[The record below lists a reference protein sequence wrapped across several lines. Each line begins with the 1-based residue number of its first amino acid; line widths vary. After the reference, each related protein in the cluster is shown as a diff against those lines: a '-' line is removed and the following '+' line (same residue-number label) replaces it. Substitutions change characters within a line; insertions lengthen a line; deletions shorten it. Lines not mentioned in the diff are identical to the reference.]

1 MYNAFKVYIM
11 SVLRSI
17 LALFIY
23 SHLLLMVLDLVHN
36 NHQAQWLTVFFVS
49 VGSYLFHTSACIVK
63 AKASWRPELFKKKKS
78 KKKKI
83 KLPLLLSVEGFGWRG
98 PQKDSNQGNQERGP
112 FFLLVI
118 AAAGADVTPEEVAV
132 VSRKLPRASSISCA
146 PLRQS
151 YSTFLVL
158 NFFFP

>member
-1 MYNAFKVYIM
+1 MGCPGMPPSSLKPTFSCSYM
-11 SVLRSI
+11 GSPGTLLRVL
-17 LALFIY
+17 
-23 SHLLLMVLDLVHN
+23 VLHPWRLRCRVKSW
-36 NHQAQWLTVFFVS
+36 Q
-49 VGSYLFHTSACIVK
+49 LFHTSACIVK